1 MLLRRKSDL
10 ASWVLILVAMPVVL
24 TNGCRNR
31 VPPGDGDSNLEPAGE
46 PEQYSATVV
55 RIIEDGTSR
64 ETSVSREAR
73 SGEKRREEWT
83 EEGQNR
89 ALIWRPDLGKSFLLD
104 LDGRAYVEFEITPS
118 HLPES
123 PTGASNPHDV
133 SSARNA
139 AGPDIGDSTVQAID
153 HDFGNSQTPTR
164 VETRVLAPAVID
176 GHSCAVYEQRAI
188 FDDGHVETTRSFR
201 ARDLS
206 GLILRVESEA
216 DQGSPRVITER
227 REVRLDVAPDTFNV
241 PADFKKVE
249 KLPGAQALHLRSGLR
264 GKENSR

>member
-1 MLLRRKSDL
+1 MLVRRRSGL
-10 ASWVLILVAMPVVL
+10 ASWVVIAMAMVL

-31 VPPGDGDSNLEPAGE
+31 VPPSDGDSNFEPAGE

-55 RIIEDGTSR
+55 RIVEDGTSR

-104 LDGRAYVEFEITPS
+104 LDGRAYMEVEITS
-118 HLPES
+118 GHLPES
-123 PTGASNPHDV
+123 PKGASNPHDV
-133 SSARNA
+133 SSGRNA
-139 AGPDIGDSTVQAID
+139 PGPDVGDSTVQAID
-153 HDFGNSQTPTR
+153 HDFGNAQPPAR

-176 GHSCAVYEQRAI
+176 GHSCAVDEQRAI
-188 FDDGHVETTRSFR
+188 FRDRHVETTRRFR

-206 GLILRVESEA
+206 GLILRIESEA
-216 DQGSPRVITER
+216 DQGSARVITER
-227 REVRLDVAPDTFNV
+227 RDVRIDVAPDTFNV
-241 PADFKKVE
+241 PADFKKQE
-249 KLPGAQALHLRSGLR
+249 KLPGAQALHLDGVLR
-264 GKENSR
+264 RQGK

>member
-1 MLLRRKSDL
+1 MLLRRKSGL
-10 ASWVLILVAMPVVL
+10 ATWVFILVAMSVIL
-24 TNGCRNR
+24 TDGCRNR
-31 VPPGDGDSNLEPAGE
+31 VPPGDGDSNVEPAGE

-55 RIIEDGTSR
+55 RIVENGTSQ

-73 SGEKRREEWT
+73 SGEKLREEWT

-104 LDGRAYVEFEITPS
+104 LDGRAYVEIEITS
-118 HLPES
+118 GHSPES
-123 PTGASNPHDV
+123 PTGAGNPHDG
-133 SSARNA
+133 SGARNA
-139 AGPDIGDSTVQAID
+139 ARPDVGDSTVQAID
-153 HDFGNSQTPTR
+153 HDFGNTQPPTG
-164 VETRVLAPAVID
+164 VEIRLLAPAVID

-188 FDDGHVETTRSFR
+188 FRDSHVETTRRFR

-206 GLILRVESEA
+206 GLVLRVESEA
-216 DQGSPRVITER
+216 EQGSARVITER
-227 REVRLDVAPDTFNV
+227 RDVRIDVAPDTFNV

-249 KLPGAQALHLRSGLR
+249 ELPGAQSSSLRGIMR

>member
-1 MLLRRKSDL
+1 MLLRRKSGL

-31 VPPGDGDSNLEPAGE
+31 VPPGDSDSNVEPAGE

-73 SGEKRREEWT
+73 SGEKRREEWI
-83 EEGQNR
+83 EEGHNR

-104 LDGRAYVEFEITPS
+104 LDGRAYVEFEITS
-118 HLPES
+118 GHLPES

-139 AGPDIGDSTVQAID
+139 AGPDVGESTVQAID
-153 HDFGNSQTPTR
+153 HDVGNTQPATR
-164 VETRVLAPAVID
+164 IETRVLAPAVID

-188 FDDGHVETTRSFR
+188 FHDRHLETTRRFR

-206 GLILRVESEA
+206 GLVLRVESEA
-216 DQGSPRVITER
+216 EQGSPRVITER
-227 REVRLDVAPDTFNV
+227 REVRIDVAPDTFNV

-249 KLPGAQALHLRSGLR
+249 KLPGAQALHLRSVLL

>member
-1 MLLRRKSDL
+1 MHLRRKSGL
-10 ASWVLILVAMPVVL
+10 ASWVVILVAMSVVL

-31 VPPGDGDSNLEPAGE
+31 VPPGDGNSNVEPAGE

-55 RIIEDGTSR
+55 RIVEDGTSR

-104 LDGRAYVEFEITPS
+104 LDGRAYVELEITAG

-123 PTGASNPHDV
+123 PTGASNPRDV

-139 AGPDIGDSTVQAID
+139 AGPDVGDGIVQAID
-153 HDFGNSQTPTR
+153 HDFGDAQPPTR

-176 GHSCAVYEQRAI
+176 GHLCAVYEQRAI
-188 FDDGHVETTRSFR
+188 FRDRQAETTRRFR

-206 GLILRVESEA
+206 GLVLRVESEA
-216 DQGSPRVITER
+216 EQGSARVITER
-227 REVRLDVAPDTFNV
+227 RDVRIDVAPDTFNV

-249 KLPGAQALHLRSGLR
+249 QLLGAQSSQSAWRLARER
-264 GKENSR
+264 K

>member
-1 MLLRRKSDL
+1 MLLRRKSGL

-31 VPPGDGDSNLEPAGE
+31 VPPGNGESNIEPAGE

-55 RIIEDGTSR
+55 RIVEDGTSR
-64 ETSVSREAR
+64 ETRVSRESR
-73 SGEKRREEWT
+73 SGDKRREEWT

-104 LDGRAYVEFEITPS
+104 LDGRAYVELDITS
-118 HLPES
+118 GHSPET

-139 AGPDIGDSTVQAID
+139 PEPDVGDSTVQAID
-153 HDFGNSQTPTR
+153 HDVGNTQPPTR
-164 VETRVLAPAVID
+164 VDTRVLATAVID

-188 FDDGHVETTRSFR
+188 FRDRHVETTRRFR

-206 GLILRVESEA
+206 GLVLRVESEA
-216 DQGSPRVITER
+216 DQGSARVITER
-227 REVRLDVAPDTFNV
+227 RDVRIDVAPDTFNV
-241 PADFKKVE
+241 PADFKRVE
-249 KLPGAQALHLRSGLR
+249 KLLGVQSSQSALRLARER
-264 GKENSR
+264 K

>member
-1 MLLRRKSDL
+1 MLVRRKSGL
-10 ASWVLILVAMPVVL
+10 ASWVVVAVAMSVVS

-31 VPPGDGDSNLEPAGE
+31 VPPGDGDSNVEPGGE

-55 RIIEDGTSR
+55 RIVEDGTSR

-104 LDGRAYVEFEITPS
+104 LDGRAYVELEITAG

-123 PTGASNPHDV
+123 RAGASNPHDV
-133 SSARNA
+133 SSAQNA
-139 AGPDIGDSTVQAID
+139 AGPDVGDSTVQAID
-153 HDFGNSQTPTR
+153 HDFGDTQPPTR

-176 GHSCAVYEQRAI
+176 GHSCAVYEQRAV
-188 FDDGHVETTRSFR
+188 FRDRHVETTRRFR
-201 ARDLS
+201 ARNLS
-206 GLILRVESEA
+206 GLVLRVESDA
-216 DQGSPRVITER
+216 GQGSARVITER

-249 KLPGAQALHLRSGLR
+249 KLLGAQASQPAWRFAR
-264 GKENSR
+264 ETK

>member
-1 MLLRRKSDL
+1 MLLRRNSGL
-10 ASWVLILVAMPVVL
+10 ALWVIILMAISLVL

-31 VPPGDGDSNLEPAGE
+31 VPPGDGDGNFEPAGE

-55 RIIEDGTSR
+55 RIVENGTSR

-104 LDGRAYVEFEITPS
+104 LDGRAYVEFEIGG

-123 PTGASNPHDV
+123 PAGGSNPHDV
-133 SSARNA
+133 SSARTA
-139 AGPDIGDSTVQAID
+139 ASPDVGESTVQAID
-153 HDFGNSQTPTR
+153 HDFGNTQMPTR

-176 GHSCAVYEQRAI
+176 GHSCAVYEQRTN
-188 FDDGHVETTRSFR
+188 FYDGHGETTRSFR

-216 DQGSPRVITER
+216 DQGPARVITER
-227 REVRLDVAPDTFNV
+227 RDVRVDVAPDMFNV
-241 PADFKKVE
+241 PADFAKVE
-249 KLPGAQALHLRSGLR
+249 KLPGAQSSQPARR
-264 GKENSR
+264 VVRERK

>member
-1 MLLRRKSDL
+1 MVLRRKSGL
-10 ASWVLILVAMPVVL
+10 ASWVGILVAMSVVL

-31 VPPGDGDSNLEPAGE
+31 VPPSDGDSNVEPAGE

-55 RIIEDGTSR
+55 RIVEDGTSR

-104 LDGRAYVEFEITPS
+104 LDGRAYVEFEITS
-118 HLPES
+118 GHLPEA

-139 AGPDIGDSTVQAID
+139 AGPDVADSTVQAID
-153 HDFGNSQTPTR
+153 HDFGDTQPPTR
-164 VETRVLAPAVID
+164 VETRVLATAVID

-188 FDDGHVETTRSFR
+188 FRDRHVETTRMFR

-206 GLILRVESEA
+206 GLVLRVESEA
-216 DQGSPRVITER
+216 AQGSPRVITER
-227 REVRLDVAPDTFNV
+227 RDVRIDVAPDTFSV

-249 KLPGAQALHLRSGLR
+249 ELLGAQA
-264 GKENSR
+264 SRPAGSLVRERK

>member
-1 MLLRRKSDL
+1 MLLRRESRL
-10 ASWVLILVAMPVVL
+10 TSWVVILVAMSVVL

-31 VPPGDGDSNLEPAGE
+31 VPPGDGDSNFEPAGE

-55 RIIEDGTSR
+55 RIVEDGTSR
-64 ETSVSREAR
+64 ETSVSHETR

-104 LDGRAYVEFEITPS
+104 LDGRAYVEFEITS
-118 HLPES
+118 GHLPES

-133 SSARNA
+133 FSARNA
-139 AGPDIGDSTVQAID
+139 VSPEVGDRTVQAID
-153 HDFGNSQTPTR
+153 HDVGNTQPPTR

-188 FDDGHVETTRSFR
+188 FHDGHVETTRRFR
-201 ARDLS
+201 ARELS
-206 GLILRVESEA
+206 GLVIRVESEA
-216 DQGSPRVITER
+216 EQGSARVITER
-227 REVRLDVAPDTFNV
+227 RDVRMDVAPDTFNV
-241 PADFKKVE
+241 PADFEKVE
-249 KLPGAQALHLRSGLR
+249 KLLGAQSSEPARR
-264 GKENSR
+264 FARERK

>member
-1 MLLRRKSDL
+1 MLLRRKSGL

-31 VPPGDGDSNLEPAGE
+31 VLPGDSDSNLEPAGE

-104 LDGRAYVEFEITPS
+104 LDGRAYVEFEITS
-118 HLPES
+118 GHLPES

-139 AGPDIGDSTVQAID
+139 AGPDIGESTVQAI
-153 HDFGNSQTPTR
+153 
-164 VETRVLAPAVID
+164 
-176 GHSCAVYEQRAI
+176 
-188 FDDGHVETTRSFR
+188 
-201 ARDLS
+201 
-206 GLILRVESEA
+206 
-216 DQGSPRVITER
+216 
-227 REVRLDVAPDTFNV
+227 
-241 PADFKKVE
+241 
-249 KLPGAQALHLRSGLR
+249 
-264 GKENSR
+264 